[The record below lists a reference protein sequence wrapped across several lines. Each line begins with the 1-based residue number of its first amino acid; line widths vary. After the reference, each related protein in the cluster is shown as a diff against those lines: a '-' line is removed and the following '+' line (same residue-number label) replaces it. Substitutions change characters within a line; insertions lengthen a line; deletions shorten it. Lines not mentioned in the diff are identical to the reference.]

1 MEVRMSDIDAGARA
15 PDVTRPSDA
24 TRAPDVTGTATEQA
38 RQVGGEVKAQAR
50 NVASDVRDRVTQ
62 QAHSQNDRLV
72 DGIRRMADD
81 LERMTD
87 ERGDSPAA
95 TVVSRIA
102 SSGRQVA
109 DHLSDRGPD
118 GVLRDVQ
125 DFARRRPGAF
135 LAAALAAGFVVG
147 RLGKGILNAD
157 DSGTSTGT
165 ARKPADDAFVSDV
178 PTLVP
183 EPAYPTAAYP
193 DSAVEPVT
201 GAGVTN
207 PATGAGVTNRATGAG
222 VTNPAFSSTEYAS
235 TGTGTPVVVDE
246 PDLSAPVRGP

>member
-1 MEVRMSDIDAGARA
+1 MSDIDAGARA
-15 PDVTRPSDA
+15 PDVT
-24 TRAPDVTGTATEQA
+24 GTATQQA
-38 RQVGGEVKAQAR
+38 RQVGDEVKVQAR
-50 NVASDVRDRVTQ
+50 NVAADVRDKMTE

-72 DGIRRMADD
+72 EGIRRMADD
-81 LERMTD
+81 LERMSG

-109 DHLSDRGPD
+109 DHLSDRGPT
-118 GVLRDVQ
+118 GVLNDVQ

-135 LAAALAAGFVVG
+135 LAAALATGFVVG

-157 DSGTSTGT
+157 DGATSTGAT
-165 ARKPADDAFVSDV
+165 RKPADDTFVSDV
-178 PTLVP
+178 PRLVP

-193 DSAVEPVT
+193 ESAVEPL
-201 GAGVTN
+201 AG
-207 PATGAGVTNRATGAG
+207 PAVPD
-222 VTNPAFSSTEYAS
+222 PAVSSTEYAS

-246 PDLSAPVRGP
+246 PDLSAPVGEPGYRVDYPAEGRP

>member
-1 MEVRMSDIDAGARA
+1 MEVKMSDIDAGARA
-15 PDVTRPSDA
+15 PDATG
-24 TRAPDVTGTATEQA
+24 TRAPDVTGTAAQQA
-38 RQVGGEVKAQAR
+38 RQVGDEVKVQAR
-50 NVASDVRDRVTQ
+50 NVAADVRDKVTQ
-62 QAHSQNDRLV
+62 QAHTQNDRLV
-72 DGIRRMADD
+72 DSIRRMA
-81 LERMTD
+81 D

-118 GVLRDVQ
+118 GVLNDVQ

-135 LAAALAAGFVVG
+135 LAAALATGFVVG

-157 DSGTSTGT
+157 DTGTSAGIR
-165 ARKPADDAFVSDV
+165 RKPADDAFVSDV
-178 PTLVP
+178 PRLDP

-201 GAGVTN
+201 GAGLSSPPV
-207 PATGAGVTNRATGAG
+207 
-222 VTNPAFSSTEYAS
+222 SSTEYAS

-246 PDLSAPVRGP
+246 PDLSAPVRGPGYPAEGRP